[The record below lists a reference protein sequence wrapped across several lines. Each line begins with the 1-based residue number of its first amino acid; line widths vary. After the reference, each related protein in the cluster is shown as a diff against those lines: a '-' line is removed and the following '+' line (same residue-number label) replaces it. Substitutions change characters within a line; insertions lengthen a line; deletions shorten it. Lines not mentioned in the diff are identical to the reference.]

1 MASKTT
7 SQKTSQSPV
16 GTVPFEGLDEHLS
29 EQLAHFEL
37 FFKTFGFKRVQG
49 RIWGLLVLAGQPL
62 SSKEVS
68 ESLGLSQGAT
78 STALNALN
86 DWGAISSEFSSGRRC
101 QLHTPVSN
109 TLSIAAT
116 VIRRREQ
123 VIFGRFKQ
131 ASAHTLAYV
140 SENYGERDP
149 RVLTLRSIISS
160 CEIAEAM
167 MQLVVS
173 SVANALD
180 DSESLLHKAFM
191 TALKVGAIVP
201 GKLLIPKPR
210 AAASPQALGTLGTGE
225 ADANDS
231 NGAQPTP
238 TPSTEEEQRA

>member
-1 MASKTT
+1 MASKTS
-7 SQKTSQSPV
+7 SQKTPQAPLDSA
-16 GTVPFEGLDEHLS
+16 PFEGLDEHLG

-78 STALNALN
+78 STALNALT
-86 DWGAISSEFSSGRRC
+86 DWGAISSEFSSARRC
-101 QLHTPVSN
+101 HLHTPVSN

-123 VIFGRFKQ
+123 VVFGRFKQ
-131 ASAHTLAYV
+131 ASAHILVYV
-140 SENYGERDP
+140 SDRYGERDP

-180 DSESLLHKAFM
+180 DSESLLHKAFT

-201 GKLLIPKPR
+201 GKLLVPR
-210 AAASPQALGTLGTGE
+210 QRRA
-225 ADANDS
+225 
-231 NGAQPTP
+231 TP
-238 TPSTEEEQRA
+238 APEEEPAQLPENGETHGSGEDHLA

>member
-1 MASKTT
+1 MASKTSAQKALQTT
-7 SQKTSQSPV
+7 STPE
-16 GTVPFEGLDEHLS
+16 PFEGLDEHLA
-29 EQLAHFEL
+29 EQLTHFEL

-68 ESLGLSQGAT
+68 ECLGLSQGAT
-78 STALNALN
+78 STALSALT
-86 DWGAISSEFSSGRRC
+86 DWGAISSEFSSSRRC
-101 QLHTPVSN
+101 HLHTPVSN

-123 VIFGRFKQ
+123 VVFGRFKQ

-140 SENYGERDP
+140 TERYGERDP

-173 SVANALD
+173 SVANALN
-180 DSESLLHKAFM
+180 DSESLLHKAVI
-191 TALKVGAIVP
+191 TALKVGTIVP
-201 GKLLIPKPR
+201 GKLLHPWERRNGPAK
-210 AAASPQALGTLGTGE
+210 LGAVGEGERSKGE
-225 ADANDS
+225 AAR
-231 NGAQPTP
+231 AP
-238 TPSTEEEQRA
+238 EEHRA

>member
-1 MASKTT
+1 MASKTS
-7 SQKTSQSPV
+7 SQKTAQGALTPA
-16 GTVPFEGLDEHLS
+16 PFEGLDEHLV
-29 EQLAHFEL
+29 EQLPHFEL

-86 DWGAISSEFSSGRRC
+86 DWGAVASEFSSSRRC
-101 QLHTPVSN
+101 HLHAPVSN

-123 VIFGRFKQ
+123 VVFGRFKQ
-131 ASAHTLAYV
+131 ASTHILGYV
-140 SENYGERDP
+140 TERYGERDP

-180 DSESLLHKAFM
+180 DSESLLHKAFT
-191 TALKVGAIVP
+191 TAMKVGAFVPGVP
-201 GKLLIPKPR
+201 GKLLIPRKPR
-210 AAASPQALGTLGTGE
+210 ANSREPEPEAGNGSASDAA
-225 ADANDS
+225 
-231 NGAQPTP
+231 
-238 TPSTEEEQRA
+238 EERSA